1 MRKFNHYDYL
11 RGQGVV
17 EVTVRDET
25 GSKIQTFKAN
35 INDFTSQRIMSNAL
49 LKKYGINLTPTIT
62 IEEAQKKG
70 FFDF

>member
-11 RGQGVV
+11 RGHGVV
-17 EVTVRDET
+17 EVTIRDET

-35 INDFTSQRIMSNAL
+35 IDDLKSQNIIGNIL
-49 LKKYGINLTPTIT
+49 LNKYGIVFLPTIT
-62 IEEAQKKG
+62 VEEAQKKG